1 MNLLPRLLPDHR
13 RHRRLVSS
21 SSFKLRCDVKDFGL
35 ILLDWIFFLCM
46 FILKK
51 LLKKTKMAE
60 SSSGLSSVCFV
71 RRRQICLLTSVLLI
85 FPPISCTD
93 QHFTRHKS
101 TALSLDETNPQNCR
115 RFCFGFC
122 FFGFFFLAYFRR
134 QRRRMLIF
142 FFFLTLGHFFF
153 ENYFLWFF

>member
-1 MNLLPRLLPDHR
+1 MNLLPHRPPDHP
-13 RHRRLVSS
+13 RLVSS
-21 SSFKLRCDVKDFGL
+21 SSFKLRRDVKDFGL

-46 FILKK
+46 FILK
-51 LLKKTKMAE
+51 KKTKMAE

-115 RFCFGFC
+115 RFCFVFL
-122 FFGFFFLAYFRR
+122 FFFW
-134 QRRRMLIF
+134 LIS
-142 FFFLTLGHFFF
+142 GDK
-153 ENYFLWFF
+153 EEEC